1 MRRCSIAYHEAGH
14 AVVAHRLGVEVEHV
28 TIVPDHTC
36 HGHCAHADLFCARGH
51 GSDRANL
58 ERAIQICLAGP
69 LAQAWLLR
77 RYFDRRRGGRQDYDC
92 ASGLA
97 RYLAGSAGEREFL
110 RYQER
115 RTQALVDHLWSDI
128 ERVAQALLERDHLS
142 GTEVKDIIEAPRRL
156 EQEDRADKQR
166 WIEAMA
172 DPKDPVII

>member
-1 MRRCSIAYHEAGH
+1 MRRRSIAYHEAGH

-28 TIVPDHTC
+28 TIVPDHTSRGHIT
-36 HGHCAHADLFCARGH
+36 HGDLFCTHGR

-58 ERAIQICLAGP
+58 ERAIAICLAGP

-77 RYFDRRRGGRQDYDC
+77 RYSERRCGGRQDYDC

-110 RYQER
+110 RCQER
-115 RTQALVDHLWSDI
+115 RTHALVEQYWNEI
-128 ERVAQALLERDHLS
+128 ELVARALLERDQLS
-142 GTEVKDIIEAPRRL
+142 GAEVKHIIEEPERL
-156 EQEDRADKQR
+156 KQEDRADQQR

-172 DPKDPVII
+172 ADEAQEP